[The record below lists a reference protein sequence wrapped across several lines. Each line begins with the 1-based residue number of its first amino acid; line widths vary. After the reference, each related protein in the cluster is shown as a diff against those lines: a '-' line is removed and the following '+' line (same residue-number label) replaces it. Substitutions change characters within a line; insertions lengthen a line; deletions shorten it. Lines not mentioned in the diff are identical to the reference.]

1 MFVQQPQQTYAG
13 GQGGVVIIQPS
24 SAVTT
29 TTHGYTMAGQQP
41 VYVPQQVST
50 LYYMYIKLYNLVL
63 ETILISDLRLK
74 F

>member
-29 TTHGYTMAGQQP
+29 TTHGYAMAGQQP

-50 LYYMYIKLYNLVL
+50 LYYMYI
-63 ETILISDLRLK
+63 
-74 F
+74 